1 MSVLDHWSCTGDQ
14 MTLHLVPYRTE
25 RPSTADLTAA
35 MGELSE
41 LADFLPTASEAR
53 RPVASRELRSE
64 RKMKDGKKEEE
75 KSGRETEVENQVGQ
89 GQASFNLNRE
99 IKFND

>member
-1 MSVLDHWSCTGDQ
+1 MLFFPFVIVVL
-14 MTLHLVPYRTE
+14 LFL
-25 RPSTADLTAA
+25 
-35 MGELSE
+35 
-41 LADFLPTASEAR
+41 LPTITLFLLNAREAR
-53 RPVASRELRSE
+53 RVVASRELRSE